1 MNNEN
6 GSQSKLRQI
15 AYRPKTNSLLI
26 NIHISFLTTVHFFA
40 SNETYFNHKKED
52 VFDFSR
58 CIPSIN

>member
-1 MNNEN
+1 MKM
-6 GSQSKLRQI
+6 GASQNFAKSHTG
-15 AYRPKTNSLLI
+15 PKTKSLLI

-52 VFDFSR
+52 IFDFSR